1 MADAAAIRTAIEAVR
16 YPVIGRTLG
25 ELGLVTDVDAGRL
38 GAATVSLSLP
48 VIGHP
53 ADAQLEADIRE
64 AVDGIKGVRSVKVD
78 VTELSERDQ
87 VAMMQP
93 LLDASTTPNG
103 PGSPTRVISIS
114 SGKGGVGKSSV
125 TANLAVALARA
136 GHSVGVMDADVW
148 GFSIPKMLGTPPA
161 PVLIGQSIV
170 PPSAHGV
177 AVMSMDYFVGD
188 EKAVIWR
195 GPMLH
200 KAMQQ
205 FIEDVFWDEPDFL
218 LVDTPP
224 GTGDVAISLSQFLP
238 RAQMLL
244 VTTPQPTAQRV
255 ARRAALMAKEVDQE
269 LVGVVE
275 NMSWFTGD
283 DGKRYEIFG
292 SGGGAALAEELGV
305 PLLGQVP
312 LLPAVR
318 EGADVGIPAVVAAP
332 GSEVERA
339 FDELA
344 ASVVELRPRVRTH
357 PDLVIR

>member
-64 AVDGIKGVRSVKVD
+64 AVDDIKGVRSVKVD
-78 VTELSERDQ
+78 VTELSEEDQ

-114 SGKGGVGKSSV
+114 S
-125 TANLAVALARA
+125 

-332 GSEVERA
+332 GSDVERA